1 MEELVREI
9 SNKISD
15 YSFYQI
21 EFTQY
26 CLGRMKERNVEK
38 SLVMTTLFSK
48 NKMYYV
54 KEQSILHKG
63 IVEKRHKLIFK
74 ISSSYSLI
82 IIVVFYPKILKVVNV
97 IKTSKGLEKKWQK
110 KILK

>member
-1 MEELVREI
+1 MEKLVKEI
-9 SNKISD
+9 SKRISNC
-15 YSFYQI
+15 SSEQI

-48 NKMYYV
+48 DNLYYV
-54 KEQSILHKG
+54 KEQSVLHRG
-63 IVEKRHKLIFK
+63 VIEKRHKLIFK

-82 IIVVFYPKILKVVNV
+82 IIVAFYPKILKVVNV
-97 IKTSKGLEKKWQK
+97 IKTSKGLEKKWRK
-110 KILK
+110 KISK